1 MLIMGLWTLD
11 WGYDHSTEEEKSASP
26 CSTHSKTRD
35 FIKKKGQVEQ
45 GRAGFGMIFA
55 SSVE

>member
-1 MLIMGLWTLD
+1 MLD

-35 FIKKKGQVEQ
+35 FIKKGRVEQ
-45 GRAGFGMIFA
+45 GQPGFGMSFA
-55 SSVE
+55 ASVQ